1 MVVGRTICDAVRE
14 LSLIVPK
21 RLFFAQN
28 REILFGEKL
37 ARKGL
42 REVIDYFDRSV
53 DIRKLA
59 YVMVVRGKMIDAL
72 DVPNPHE
79 TCPALR
85 IDALMREQWQ
95 ANHFPPVNLGD
106 FLGLMATEGQEA
118 YCAVV
123 RVERNPTF
131 TLVPRKPF
139 NPAPEPYLNVKIGGA
154 ALFRDD
160 KLAGYL
166 NEHET
171 RGLLWTQGKVQG
183 GHLEVPCPHK
193 KGTYVSL
200 NILRSKAQIMP
211 EITRDGRLR
220 VTVKIQ
226 EEANLAE
233 TDCPIDIGKVE
244 TIKRIETLQA
254 KQIEQE
260 VMRAVRRAQE
270 YRSDAFGFGAAFH
283 RRYPREW
290 RAIRDLWAEEYFPAV
305 EVKVI
310 ADAKIRRTGLRMG
323 PVLRKEV
330 R

>member
-1 MVVGRTICDAVRE
+1 MVVGQAIWDAVRE

-37 ARKGL
+37 ARQGL
-42 REVIDYFDRSV
+42 GKVIDYFDRSV

-59 YVMVVRGKMIDAL
+59 YVMVVRGKLTDVL
-72 DVPNPHE
+72 DVPSPHE

-85 IDALMREQWQ
+85 IDALMRGQWQ

-123 RVERNPTF
+123 RVARNPTF
-131 TLVPRKPF
+131 TPTPRRPLG
-139 NPAPEPYLNVKIGGA
+139 PAPEPYLDIKISGA

-166 NEHET
+166 DEHET
-171 RGLLWTQGKVQG
+171 QGLLWTQGKVQG

-193 KGTYVSL
+193 KGAYVSL
-200 NILRSKAQIMP
+200 NILRSKVQILP
-211 EITRDGRLR
+211 EITPDGRLR

-233 TDCPIDIGKVE
+233 TDCPIDVGKVE
-244 TIKRIETLQA
+244 TIKRIEALQA
-254 KQIEQE
+254 KAIEQE
-260 VMRAVRRAQE
+260 VLRAVRRAQE

-290 RAIRDLWAEEYFPAV
+290 RAMRDLWAEEYFPLL
-305 EVKVI
+305 EVKVV
-310 ADAKIRRTGLRMG
+310 ADARIRRTSLRLG
-323 PVLRKEV
+323 PVLQKELQ
-330 R
+330 